1 MVRASRGAKAED
13 ECRSGSQDTC
23 VRNRVPTLETSP
35 MHLAPRVTCCGR
47 SALRNPTLRD
57 PAVYRSTVYRS
68 TVYRSTVYR
77 STVRPQALDESCS
90 SAAAPGGDPW
100 A

>member
-1 MVRASRGAKAED
+1 
-13 ECRSGSQDTC
+13 
-23 VRNRVPTLETSP
+23 
-35 MHLAPRVTCCGR
+35 MHLAPRVTCCSR

-68 TVYRSTVYR
+68 TV
-77 STVRPQALDESCS
+77 RPQALDESCS
-90 SAAAPGGDPW
+90 SAAPGGDPW

>member
-1 MVRASRGAKAED
+1 
-13 ECRSGSQDTC
+13 
-23 VRNRVPTLETSP
+23 
-35 MHLAPRVTCCGR
+35 MHLAPRVTCCSG

-57 PAVYRSTVYRS
+57 PAVCRS

-77 STVRPQALDESCS
+77 STVRPQAVDESCS
-90 SAAAPGGDPW
+90 STAGGDPW

>member
-35 MHLAPRVTCCGR
+35 MHLAPRVTCCSR

-68 TVYRSTVYR
+68 TVYRSTV
-77 STVRPQALDESCS
+77 RPQALDESCS
-90 SAAAPGGDPW
+90 SAAPGGDPW

>member
-35 MHLAPRVTCCGR
+35 MHLAPRVTCCSR
-47 SALRNPTLRD
+47 SALRNPTLRNPTLRD
-57 PAVYRSTVYRS
+57 PAVC
-68 TVYRSTVYR
+68 RSTVYR

-90 SAAAPGGDPW
+90 SAAPGHDPW

>member
-1 MVRASRGAKAED
+1 
-13 ECRSGSQDTC
+13 
-23 VRNRVPTLETSP
+23 

-68 TVYRSTVYR
+68 TVYRSTVHR